1 MDYRLPSVNIK
12 HFTRTQSYEGDFST
26 IFIVFSQSITF
37 EKPILLSKKHQFET
51 IIELEDEAFLK
62 RAVEAFFVNGGER
75 LYLLFIKVK
84 SKKFSIEKFEKTL
97 VRECDNL
104 NDIEVISA
112 INLFDEEVYLKL
124 FSSKKII
131 EIQRTINHYCA
142 KTHRISITDINKDFK
157 EESLNVIGKSLL
169 YYPWLIDNNNERLP
183 PSIYA
188 AALFAKNAKKNK
200 YFESIANK
208 HLLNTSDVE
217 LRLENDELEALI
229 KNRINPIV
237 FIPHRGVRF
246 WGVKSFDENLDTIN
260 EVRVLKYIK
269 RKLIKMSR
277 VYLFE
282 PSTLFL
288 EAQIILMLKI
298 FLEKL
303 ENIGAIQGFDVERNE
318 ESLIEGNEIIIDI
331 SLAFFTPIEYIN
343 IKLNKL
349 DKDALIYLD

>member
-12 HFTRTQSYEGDFST
+12 HFTRTHPYEGDFST
-26 IFIVFSQSITF
+26 IFILFSPTMAF
-37 EKPILLSKKHQFET
+37 EKPILFTKKHQFET
-51 IIELEDEAFLK
+51 ISELQDEIFLK
-62 RAVEAFFVNGGER
+62 RAVEAFFVNGGDR
-75 LYLLFIKVK
+75 LYVLFVTVK
-84 SKKFSIEKFEKTL
+84 DKDFTIDKFYQTL
-97 VRECDNL
+97 VQECDNL

-124 FSSKKII
+124 FSARKVI
-131 EIQRTINHYCA
+131 EIQRSINNYCS
-142 KTHRISITDINKDFK
+142 KTHRISITDINKDFN
-157 EESLNVIGKSLL
+157 EANLNVMGKTLL
-169 YYPWLIDNNNERLP
+169 YYPWIVDYNNKILP

-188 AALFAKNAKKNK
+188 AALFSKNAKDNR

-208 HLLNTSDVE
+208 SILNTLDVE
-217 LRLENDELEALI
+217 FRLDDYELEKLI
-229 KNRINPIV
+229 QNRINPVI

-269 RKLIKMSR
+269 RRLIKMSR

-282 PSTLFL
+282 PSTIFL
-288 EAQIILMLKI
+288 EAQIILMVKV

-303 ENIGAIQGFDVERNE
+303 ENIGSIQGFDIQRNE

-331 SLAFFTPIEYIN
+331 SVALATPIEYIN
-343 IKLNKL
+343 IRLNKL
-349 DKDALIYLD
+349 DKDAVIHLS